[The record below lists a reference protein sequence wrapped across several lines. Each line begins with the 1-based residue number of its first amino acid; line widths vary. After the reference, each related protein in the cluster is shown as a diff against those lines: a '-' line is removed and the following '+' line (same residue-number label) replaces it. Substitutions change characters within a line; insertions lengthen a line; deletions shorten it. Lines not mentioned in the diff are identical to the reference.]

1 MTLAIV
7 LLCAVAAVVQS
18 PRWLRVAQREH
29 YLPGSTVR
37 FASRWWAS
45 GQLNLVLAV
54 GVLAGGLSAFS
65 LPAMAVVVGAV
76 TVWAPLGLTLKGR
89 TSPLAWTRRLKTLAV
104 VAGILD
110 AGLFVLA
117 ALTEVAA
124 PLAALLC
131 FLQPAVVDIA
141 LLVTRPF
148 EHLAA
153 RRFVRT
159 ATAKLRQVDPTTVAI
174 TGSYGK
180 TTTKLYVRH
189 LASAARSVLASPA
202 SFNNTGGLSRTL
214 NEHLAPGTEVF
225 VAEMGTFGRG
235 EIRSMCRWVQPDV
248 AAIVNIGPVHL
259 ERMRTLDAIVAAK
272 SEIFEQ
278 AATTTAVLNVDAHG
292 LAALADRLASQGK
305 RVIRV
310 SAHDTTADAAVVAHA
325 AGDADPHA
333 ATEAE
338 GALDVWVHGQH
349 RHRIAA
355 TTAQPSNVAA
365 AVGLVLALDLP
376 LEVVLP
382 RLDSLPESDHRQQV
396 VTSAS
401 GVTVIDNT
409 FSSNPA
415 SATASL
421 ALLERLAEPQSRLV
435 LVTPGMVELGH
446 QQFEANRTVAVAA
459 DDVATDLVIVGET
472 NRKAL
477 MAGAAHRDLVVH
489 LAPTREHAVEWV
501 RANLRAGD
509 VVLYENDLP
518 DHYP

>member
-29 YLPGSTVR
+29 YVPGSTVR

-54 GVLAGGLSAFS
+54 GVLAAGLSAFS
-65 LPAMAVVVGAV
+65 LPLMAVVVGAV

-89 TSPLAWTRRLKTLAV
+89 TSPLVWTRRLKTLAV

-141 LLVTRPF
+141 LLLTRPF
-148 EHLAA
+148 EQLAA
-153 RRFVRT
+153 RRFVKT
-159 ATAKLRQVDPTTVAI
+159 AAAKLRQVDPTTVAI

-189 LASAARSVLASPA
+189 LVSAARSVLASPA

-272 SEIFEQ
+272 AEIFEQ

-292 LAALADRLASQGK
+292 LAALADRLTAQGK

-310 SAHDTTADAAVVAHA
+310 SAQDTTADVAVVA
-325 AGDADPHA
+325 DADADATAA
-333 ATEAE
+333 ATPTMP
-338 GALDVWVHGQH
+338 GARSTCGSRASSGTASRPPRLSPPTW
-349 RHRIAA
+349 RRPSASSWPSTSRWRWCSPASTPSPRA
-355 TTAQPSNVAA
+355 TTASRSSRR
-365 AVGLVLALDLP
+365 
-376 LEVVLP
+376 P
-382 RLDSLPESDHRQQV
+382 R
-396 VTSAS
+396 
-401 GVTVIDNT
+401 G
-409 FSSNPA
+409 
-415 SATASL
+415 
-421 ALLERLAEPQSRLV
+421 
-435 LVTPGMVELGH
+435 
-446 QQFEANRTVAVAA
+446 
-459 DDVATDLVIVGET
+459 
-472 NRKAL
+472 
-477 MAGAAHRDLVVH
+477 
-489 LAPTREHAVEWV
+489 
-501 RANLRAGD
+501 
-509 VVLYENDLP
+509 
-518 DHYP
+518 

>member
-1 MTLAIV
+1 MTLAVV

-29 YLPGSTVR
+29 YVPGSTVR

-65 LPAMAVVVGAV
+65 VPLMAVVVGGV

-89 TSPLAWTRRLKTLAV
+89 TSPLVWTRRLKTLAV
-104 VAGILD
+104 VAGLLD
-110 AGLFVLA
+110 AGLFLLA
-117 ALTEVAA
+117 GLTDVAA

-141 LLVTRPF
+141 LLLTRPF
-148 EHLAA
+148 ERLAA
-153 RRFVRT
+153 RRFVKT
-159 ATAKLRQVDPTTVAI
+159 AAAKLRQVDPITVAI

-189 LASAARSVLASPA
+189 LVSAARSVLASPA

-272 SEIFEQ
+272 AEIFEQ
-278 AATTTAVLNVDAHG
+278 AVTTSAVLNVDAHG
-292 LAALADRLASQGK
+292 LAPLADRLTAQSK
-305 RVIRV
+305 RVVRV
-310 SAHDTTADAAVVAHA
+310 SAQDTTADVAVVA
-325 AGDADPHA
+325 DADDASHA
-333 ATEAE
+333 G
-338 GALDVWVHGQH
+338 GALDVWVQGEL

-355 TTAQPSNVAA
+355 TTAQPANVASA
-365 AVGLVLALDLP
+365 LGIVLALDLP

-396 VTSAS
+396 VTSGS

-415 SATASL
+415 SATTSL

-435 LVTPGMVELGH
+435 VVTPGMVELGH
-446 QQFEANRTVAVAA
+446 QQFEANRAVAVAA

-489 LAPTREHAVEWV
+489 LAPTRDHAVEWV